1 MKILVPVDGSHY
13 TKRMLGYLAAH
24 DEWFG
29 GGHEYTVMHCV
40 PTVPSRAAAVI
51 DRDTLKA
58 KKGKVAFAIPCPAR
72 RTSGN
77 WVLDPVPLHKA

>member
-1 MKILVPVDGSHY
+1 MNWFLKKIDNTVYGPVD
-13 TKRMLGYLAAH
+13 L
-24 DEWFG
+24 
-29 GGHEYTVMHCV
+29 
-40 PTVPSRAAAVI
+40 
-51 DRDTLKA
+51 DTLKA